1 MASEG
6 THNEEKIDEMDIPK
20 GPLGTPHKTYFP
32 CRNSELKWTAS

>member
-20 GPLGTPHKTYFP
+20 GPLGTPHNFLF
-32 CRNSELKWTAS
+32 SL